1 MGEKPEADRR
11 PQIISASRRTDLPSF
26 QADWFFG
33 QLAQGW
39 VEVRNPWN
47 ARQRRT
53 ISLAPENVICFVFW
67 TRDPRPMMDRLE
79 RLRTYKYLFHYT
91 INAYGPPLEPDAPS
105 LEYSLR
111 TIRDLADRIGRER
124 IIWRYDPLI
133 LTESHD
139 EAWHGAAF
147 AELAEKLRGWVRH
160 CVISVYDSYRGA
172 QARLRAAGLAVP
184 ALSELRENY
193 VHLLAMLVKI
203 AHDSDI
209 AVALC
214 AEPSLQDV
222 PGISRIACIDEA
234 VIREV
239 AGPVPVPGR
248 DRCQREGCTCLESVD
263 IGAYGTC
270 QRHCLY
276 CYARRGRD

>member
-1 MGEKPEADRR
+1 MGERLEADRR
-11 PQIISASRRTDLPSF
+11 PHIISASRRTDIPSF
-26 QADWFFG
+26 QADWFFER
-33 QLAQGW
+33 LAQGW

-47 ARQRRT
+47 ARQRRI
-53 ISLAPENVICFVFW
+53 ISLAPEDVACFVFW
-67 TRDPRPMMDRLE
+67 TRDPRPMMERLE
-79 RLRTYKYLFHYT
+79 KLRAYQYLFQYT

-105 LEYSLR
+105 LEYSVR
-111 TIRDLADRIGRER
+111 TIRELASRIGSER

-160 CVISVYDSYRGA
+160 CVISVYDSYRCA
-172 QARLRAAGLAVP
+172 QARIRAAGLAVP
-184 ALSELRENY
+184 ALSELREDY
-193 VHLLAMLVKI
+193 VHLLAMLVQI
-203 AHDSDI
+203 AHEHNMP
-209 AVALC
+209 VALC

-234 VIREV
+234 VIREL
-239 AGPVPVPGR
+239 AGIVSVPGR
-248 DRCQREGCTCLESVD
+248 DRYQREGCTCMGSVD

-270 QRHCLY
+270 RRHCLY